1 MGWPVLHGT
10 TNQLL
15 SSNLQLCP
23 TTTHCRLRAI
33 GWSGHGA
40 VTGARARG
48 QMTDRGSPHARAL
61 IGHANPTST
70 DRRLARAV
78 TGMGTQRARKPKEH
92 KQATARAARGTGTQ
106 RACKPNEHKQATAR
120 AVRGTGTQRARKPK
134 EHKQA
139 TAWAARGTGTQR
151 ARKSKEHKQATARAV
166 RGTGTQRA
174 RALNGHEHST
184 GTSTRRA
191 RALDGH
197 EEQDEGPDDEGEPGV
212 AGFVAP
218 GSPLRRR

>member
-40 VTGARARG
+40 VTGARAGG
-48 QMTDRGSPHARAL
+48 QVTDRGSPHARAL

-106 RACKPNEHKQATAR
+106 RARKPNEHKQATAR
-120 AVRGTGTQRARKPK
+120 AVRGTGTQRARKPN
-134 EHKQA
+134 
-139 TAWAARGTGTQR
+139 
-151 ARKSKEHKQATARAV
+151 EHKQATARAV
-166 RGTGTQRA
+166 PGTGTQRA
-174 RALNGHEHST
+174 RKPTSTNRRLHGRLGGT
-184 GTSTRRA
+184 GTQRA
-191 RALDGH
+191 PALDRHGH
-197 EEQDEGPDDEGEPGV
+197 PFGTTTERQGHS
-212 AGFVAP
+212 A
-218 GSPLRRR
+218 STSQKL

>member
-1 MGWPVLHGT
+1 MPPHPPHPPAKWVGWPVLHGT
-10 TNQLL
+10 TKQLL

-48 QMTDRGSPHARAL
+48 QATDRGSPHARAL

-106 RACKPNEHKQATAR
+106 RA
-120 AVRGTGTQRARKPK
+120 RKPK

-139 TAWAARGTGTQR
+139 TARAVPGTGTQR
-151 ARKSKEHKQATARAV
+151 ARKPTSTNRRLHGRLG
-166 RGTGTQRA
+166 GTGTQRA
-174 RALNGHEHST
+174 P
-184 GTSTRRA
+184 
-191 RALDGH
+191 ALDRHGH
-197 EEQDEGPDDEGEPGV
+197 PFGTTTERQGHS
-212 AGFVAP
+212 A
-218 GSPLRRR
+218 STSQKL